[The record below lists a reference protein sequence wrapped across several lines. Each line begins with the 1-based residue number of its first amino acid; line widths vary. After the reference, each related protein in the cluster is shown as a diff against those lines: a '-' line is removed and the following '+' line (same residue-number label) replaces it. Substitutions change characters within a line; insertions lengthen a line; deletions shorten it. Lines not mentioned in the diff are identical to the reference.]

1 MRKVFLLFLGL
12 FLLVSC
18 SRDNDDTNSSG
29 KGKKGY
35 FVKYKINGRE
45 EKAEEEKNPLT
56 NNQWQI
62 MFSKFEEHLSGNNGN
77 SYDFDLDGLSFGGN
91 IKSYPLKKGSYTFS
105 DRKGAVNTIHNFSSY
120 LYDETTKNSYYY
132 TGVYSNE
139 RTSYFTLNITQVGKD
154 YVKGNFSGSIEGN
167 LLSSVKS
174 KTFKI
179 TEGEFYL
186 PIEKEE

>member
-1 MRKVFLLFLGL
+1 MQKTILFLVGL
-12 FLLVSC
+12 FLFVGC
-18 SRDNDDTNSSG
+18 SRSDDNTTSSKG
-29 KGKKGY
+29 GKKGY

-45 EKAEEEKNPLT
+45 EKDEEERNLLT
-56 NNQWQI
+56 NNEWQI
-62 MFSKFEEHLSGNNGN
+62 MFSKFEENLSGNYGN
-77 SYDFDLDGLSFGGN
+77 SYDFDLVGTDFGGN
-91 IKSYPLKKGSYTFS
+91 IKTHPLKVGTYTFS
-105 DRKGAVNTIHNFSSY
+105 DRKGAGNTIHNFSSY

-132 TGVYSNE
+132 TGVYSDE

-179 TEGEFYL
+179 TDGEFYL
-186 PIEKEE
+186 PIEKED